1 MSLATINQ
9 RDRRALALGAI
20 VIVATLILARG
31 VPTLMSWTTERQSSA
46 AELTTELHVLR
57 HAGATQRER
66 RAQVAAGTASLSRLE
81 AGLLTGATP
90 ASAAAA
96 LAQFVGHAAD
106 SSGVHVRSTQ
116 VRADTARTGAVF
128 APVSVRIDA
137 TADVRGLT
145 NLLTRLERG
154 PTLLVV
160 RALSITQPEPNAE
173 MEALAVELT
182 VEGLSRPGA
191 KGG

>member
-1 MSLATINQ
+1 
-9 RDRRALALGAI
+9 
-20 VIVATLILARG
+20 
-31 VPTLMSWTTERQSSA
+31 
-46 AELTTELHVLR
+46 
-57 HAGATQRER
+57 
-66 RAQVAAGTASLSRLE
+66 
-81 AGLLTGATP
+81 
-90 ASAAAA
+90 
-96 LAQFVGHAAD
+96 
-106 SSGVHVRSTQ
+106 
-116 VRADTARTGAVF
+116 VF